1 MKAIINA
8 NVFDGHQLY
17 EDHAVVF
24 NADRIVSVTSM
35 DTLDGNIEVDTDLQ
49 NSLIIPSFIDLQVN
63 GGGGVMFNDAPS
75 VETLTTMAQGHR
87 LFGTGAM
94 MPTLITDDYEVM
106 EQAIVATDEAIEEG
120 VDGIIGIHLEGPFLN
135 VEKKGAHDANKI
147 CLLDDKGFDLV
158 CSLKKGKTIVTL
170 APEQT
175 SPEMIIRLCEKG
187 IIVCAGHTN
196 ANYKQAMDGFRA
208 GVSGVT
214 HLFNAM
220 TQFNSREPGMV
231 GAALAHDDSWFG
243 IIADG
248 YHMHPDSLK
257 VAVRSK
263 KQGGAILVTDAM
275 ATVGSDRDYFYL
287 NGEKIYS
294 KNGKCV
300 NAAGSLAGSDLDMIS
315 AVNNA
320 AKFAN
325 IDWFEAVRMASLY
338 PAKAL
343 GLNDLGQITPNRK
356 ANFVAVDANKKS
368 FTHGLTVSDRKF
380 I

>member
-8 NVFDGHQLY
+8 NVFDGQQLY
-17 EDHAVVF
+17 KNHAVVF
-24 NADRIVSVTSM
+24 KADRIISVIPMGALDKTIAVEVDLQG
-35 DTLDGNIEVDTDLQ
+35 DTL
-49 NSLIIPSFIDLQVN
+49 IPSFIDLQVN

-75 VETLTTMAQGHR
+75 VETLKAMVQGHR

-94 MPTLITDDYEVM
+94 MPTLITDDYHVM
-106 EQAIVATDEAIEEG
+106 EQAIKAVDEAIEQGIEG
-120 VDGIIGIHLEGPFLN
+120 IVGIHLEGPFLN

-147 CLLDDKGFDLV
+147 CLLDEKGFDLV
-158 CSLKKGKTIVTL
+158 CSLKNGKTIVTL

-175 SPEMIIRLCEKG
+175 TPQMLQKLCAKG
-187 IIVCAGHTN
+187 IIVCAGHT
-196 ANYKQAMDGFRA
+196 AADYEQAMEGFKA

-263 KQGGAILVTDAM
+263 KQGGAILVTDSM
-275 ATVGSDRDYFYL
+275 ATVGSDKDYFYL
-287 NGEKIYS
+287 NGEKIYA
-294 KNGKCV
+294 KDGKCV

-315 AVNNA
+315 AVNNT
-320 AKFAN
+320 AKFAS

-338 PAKAL
+338 PANAL
-343 GLNDLGQITPNRK
+343 GLNDLGQIAPDAK
-356 ANFVAVDANKKS
+356 ANFVAVDTDKNILSTWVDGKR
-368 FTHGLTVSDRKF
+368 T
-380 I
+380 